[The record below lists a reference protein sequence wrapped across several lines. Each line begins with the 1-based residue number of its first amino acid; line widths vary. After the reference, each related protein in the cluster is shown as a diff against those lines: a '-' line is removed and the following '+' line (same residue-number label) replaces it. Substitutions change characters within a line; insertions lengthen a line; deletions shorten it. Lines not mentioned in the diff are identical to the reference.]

1 MPDNLPELRDIHI
14 PQDISN
20 FPLGYGWLVIL
31 VAILVIWSAYKLIR
45 LIIAKSRKLYALR
58 LLKNTAANNVPKS
71 ASTMSEIL
79 RRICVHKYP
88 DALVL
93 SGKDWIDFLNSKC
106 KTKLDAKTAE
116 LLANAPYM
124 PKNSTTYNVSD
135 LAKLKSFCIKWV
147 GENL

>member
-58 LLKNTAANNVPKS
+58 LLKNTAANNVPKA